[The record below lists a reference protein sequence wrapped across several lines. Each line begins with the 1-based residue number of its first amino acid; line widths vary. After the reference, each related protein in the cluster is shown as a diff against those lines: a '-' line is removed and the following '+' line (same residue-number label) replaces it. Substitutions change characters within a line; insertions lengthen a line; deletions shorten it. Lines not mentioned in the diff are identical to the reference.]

1 MGSPV
6 ATYPR
11 ITSSLRL
18 ANSTSVPSKN
28 DTRWTWEQS
37 SDLVKIK
44 ESKPVRWCLWPQC
57 SPHWTPGVLT
67 RSMLRWSCMTRQCSF
82 TTETGHKSCQPHGIL
97 CVYRLLVDPAIV
109 RHNCIGSYKMVKW
122 MVKCSRNA
130 NFSWFWE
137 ECVLFQLNPMEDN
150 GDTYHYKRL
159 LEALFLKGLKHMVDF
174 QSCRVYRIILV
185 RFSIWFQWIV
195 SLRKTWS
202 LPS

>member
-67 RSMLRWSCMTRQCSF
+67 RSMLRWSCTTRQCSF
-82 TTETGHKSCQPHGIL
+82 TTETGHKKEQSCQPHGIL
-97 CVYRLLVDPAIV
+97 CVCRLLVDPAIV

-122 MVKCSRNA
+122 MVICSRNA
-130 NFSWFWE
+130 NFSWFSSHNLRIKTMAE
-137 ECVLFQLNPMEDN
+137 KNLQISVICRESRIPSEMSDRYNLFTN
-150 GDTYHYKRL
+150 HYQGRL
-159 LEALFLKGLKHMVDF
+159 HRT
-174 QSCRVYRIILV
+174 S
-185 RFSIWFQWIV
+185 
-195 SLRKTWS
+195 
-202 LPS
+202 